1 MKTRVFKDN
10 IDAAA
15 ELIRVGEL
23 VAVPTETVYGLAGNG
38 LSEESVAKI
47 YEVKGRP
54 AVKPL
59 ALMVNDECAMEE
71 YCEDVLPQAHTLA
84 KRFWPGPL
92 SIVLKAK
99 PIVPSIVRAGGET
112 VSLRCPYH
120 ELTLRLISKARLP
133 LAAPSA
139 NPSGEPSPK
148 TADAVMKYFDGSIA
162 GVIDGGECGI
172 GTESTIVDMS
182 KAPFK
187 ILRRGALSEDEI
199 AQTLYDGM
207 TVIGITG
214 GTGCGKTTVLK
225 ELLKMG
231 AYVIDCDE
239 LYHEMLEYSTELLSD
254 IENAFAGT
262 VINGRLDR
270 KRLGELVFSDPEA
283 LEKLNGI
290 THRRIGDELHKRL
303 KTAAMHGYT
312 VAAIDAIALSESGLA
327 ARCKLVIG
335 VVADD
340 EIRMRRIM
348 KRDGIDEAYARMR
361 ISAQKP
367 REYFEKTCDRIL
379 ENNGT
384 EAELISKF
392 RNLYKEVLQN
402 G

>member
-1 MKTRVFKDN
+1 MKTKVFKDN
-10 IDAAA
+10 ITEAA
-15 ELIRVGEL
+15 ELIREGEL

-54 AVKPL
+54 TVKPL
-59 ALMVNDECAMEE
+59 ALMVHDETAIESFCTE
-71 YCEDVLPQAHTLA
+71 VPPQAHTLA

-99 PIVPSIVRAGGET
+99 PIVPNIVRAGGET
-112 VSLRCPYH
+112 VSLRCPDH
-120 ELTLRLISKARLP
+120 ELTLRLIDEASLP

-148 TADAVMKYFDGSIA
+148 NADTVMKYFDGSIA

-172 GTESTIVDMS
+172 GTESTIIDMS

-225 ELLKMG
+225 ELHKMG

-239 LYHEMLEYSTELLSD
+239 LYHELLEYSTELLSD

-262 VINGRLDR
+262 VTDGKLNR
-270 KRLGELVFSDPEA
+270 KQLGERVFSDPEA
-283 LEKLNGI
+283 LKKLNDI
-290 THRRIGDELHKRL
+290 THKRIGDELHKRL
-303 KTAAMHGYT
+303 REAAMHGYT
-312 VAAIDAIALSESGLA
+312 IAAIDAIALSESGLA
-327 ARCKLVIG
+327 ARCKLVLG

-361 ISAQKP
+361 IAAQKP

-392 RNLYKEVLQN
+392 RKLYKEVIEN